1 MHSVVRFT
9 RNSVGMSFV
18 LLTMSC
24 SQQFTVSVNNQALF
38 DPAGR
43 LISNEVTDPDLQGC
57 INLAIEQQNIRS
69 ALELTVLSCADSE
82 VNDLNNIGQLTQLR
96 FLDLANNQISNI
108 TPLENLQELGGLNLM
123 NNAILDITPLLTI
136 NSLTSVSLIGN
147 QDIPCSQLQLLRE
160 KLGDNLSEP
169 ISCNN

>member
-1 MHSVVRFT
+1 M
-9 RNSVGMSFV
+9 
-18 LLTMSC
+18 
-24 SQQFTVSVNNQALF
+24 
-38 DPAGR
+38 
-43 LISNEVTDPDLQGC
+43 ISNEVTDPDLQGC

-96 FLDLANNQISNI
+96 FLDLANNQVSNI

-123 NNAILDITPLLTI
+123 NNAIFDIAPLLTI

-147 QDIPCSQLQLLRE
+147 EGIPCSQLQLLRE